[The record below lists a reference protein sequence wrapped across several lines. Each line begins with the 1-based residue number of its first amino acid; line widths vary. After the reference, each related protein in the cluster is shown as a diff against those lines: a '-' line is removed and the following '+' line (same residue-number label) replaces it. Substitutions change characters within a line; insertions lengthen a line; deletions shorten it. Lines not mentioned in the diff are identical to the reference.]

1 MSRIEGD
8 LHYSNNMISCK
19 WYSKERVL
27 LLATNVDDMSG
38 VSNVMRQ
45 RNGSATK
52 TTVSCSN
59 TINLY
64 NNRMLFYLIEVAL
77 VNIHT
82 VYTKLGNDSNDI
94 SLLNFKTAVAKNL
107 IGRYSNREKSFPSSR
122 PSKQISHELSMP
134 REVRSDMPE
143 FREK

>member
-1 MSRIEGD
+1 MVQQPKQLFLVLTLSTFTTIE
-8 LHYSNNMISCK
+8 CF
-19 WYSKERVL
+19 
-27 LLATNVDDMSG
+27 
-38 VSNVMRQ
+38 
-45 RNGSATK
+45 
-52 TTVSCSN
+52 
-59 TINLY
+59 
-64 NNRMLFYLIEVAL
+64 FYLIEVAL